1 MGLNRMYN
9 LKRKE
14 TKMNLV
20 MNKMKSLAA
29 VTTITILGMVTG
41 MSADGDPDAKQEV
54 RDIAAIKLLKER
66 KDISLA
72 YVKGLVC
79 PSCALGI
86 RIKVGKL
93 PFVDSAR
100 YKRGVDMDAKTQLI
114 TVAILPGLKADVES
128 LSKAITAAG
137 YDPIERYTIQGG
149 KLKSHPFA
157 KAKSSK

>member
-1 MGLNRMYN
+1 
-9 LKRKE
+9 
-14 TKMNLV
+14 MNLV
-20 MNKMKSLAA
+20 FNKMKKWGSVVALMLLGLVA
-29 VTTITILGMVTG
+29 VI
-41 MSADGDPDAKQEV
+41 SADGDPDANQEV
-54 RDIAAIKLLKER
+54 RDVAAIKLLKEQ

-93 PFVDSAR
+93 PFVDSTR

-114 TVAILPGLKADVES
+114 TVALLPGVKADFES

-137 YDPIERYTIQGG
+137 YDPVERYTMLNG
-149 KLKSHPFA
+149 KLKSHSFA
-157 KAKSSK
+157 KSKSSK